1 MSDKLWFISENSE
14 LIRVYDDSDIAREE
28 LFYLKMDNPTE
39 KFRIYGLL
47 KVELD
52 DYDDERDFASS
63 EGLLIT

>member
-1 MSDKLWFISENSE
+1 MSDKLWFITENGE

-39 KFRIYGLL
+39 KFRVYGLM

-52 DYDDERDFASS
+52 DYDDEKQFAES
-63 EGLLIT
+63 EGLLVP